1 MYNIQRGIVFLQLIN
16 ISLLFAGDEEAL
28 QEDVLNDPAFQQVWS
43 YLENKD
49 VSKDY
54 VVSTFLDSG
63 IQIHPKIIASFNNPY
78 EKKSWDVYRKIFM
91 TDKRLM
97 GGIEFFKEN
106 SKLVMQVSDSMRV
119 DPYLLVS
126 LVGIESNYGRHY
138 GQYTVFNALY
148 TLIHQLTR
156 KGKWASRELAEFII
170 LCHGNKIDPHSI
182 SGSYAG
188 AFGYGQFIP
197 SSFNNY
203 AIDFDGDNVR
213 RHDEWPD
220 VLGSIANYLLKNGYK
235 PDNDDYSKGS
245 RNWKSVFAY
254 NHSNNYVGV
263 VMELRQEIKNRIM
276 EN

>member
-1 MYNIQRGIVFLQLIN
+1 MVYNVRLLFLTFI
-16 ISLLFAGDEEAL
+16 ITILFAGDKEAL
-28 QEDVLNDPAFQQVWS
+28 REDVLNDPAFQKVWF

-49 VSKDY
+49 VPKDY
-54 VVSTFLDSG
+54 IVNTFLDSG
-63 IQIHPKIIASFNNPY
+63 IQIHPKIIDSFNNPY
-78 EKKSWDVYRKIFM
+78 EKKSWDVYRKIFI

-97 GGIEFFKEN
+97 GGIKFFKEN

-126 LVGIESNYGRHY
+126 LIGIESNYGKHY
-138 GQYTVFNALY
+138 GRYTVFNALY
-148 TLIHQLTR
+148 TQIHQLPR
-156 KGKWASRELAEFII
+156 KVKWASRELAEFIL

-182 SGSYAG
+182 YGSYAG
-188 AFGYGQFIP
+188 AFGFGQFIP

-203 AIDFDGDNVR
+203 AIDFDGDSVR
-213 RHDEWPD
+213 HHDEWPD

-254 NHSNNYVGV
+254 NHSHNDVGV
-263 VMELRQEIKNRIM
+263 VMELRQEIKNGI
-276 EN
+276 NGN

>member
-1 MYNIQRGIVFLQLIN
+1 MRLLFFMVIITM
-16 ISLLFAGDEEAL
+16 LFAGDKEAL
-28 QEDVLNDPAFQQVWS
+28 REDVLNDPAFQKVWF
-43 YLENKD
+43 YLEKKD
-49 VSKDY
+49 VPKDY
-54 VVSTFLDSG
+54 IVNTFLDSG
-63 IQIHPKIIASFNNPY
+63 IQIHPKIIDSFNNPY

-97 GGIEFFKEN
+97 GGIKFFKEN

-126 LVGIESNYGRHY
+126 LIGIESNYGKHY
-138 GQYTVFNALY
+138 GRYTVFNALY
-148 TLIHQLTR
+148 TQIHQLPR
-156 KGKWASRELAEFII
+156 KVKWASRELAEFIL

-182 SGSYAG
+182 YGSYAG
-188 AFGYGQFIP
+188 AFGFGQFIP

-203 AIDFDGDNVR
+203 AIDFDGDSVR
-213 RHDEWPD
+213 HHDKWPD

-263 VMELRQEIKNRIM
+263 VMELRQEIKNGIIG
-276 EN
+276 N

>member
-1 MYNIQRGIVFLQLIN
+1 MVYILRSLLKLLT

-28 QEDVLNDPAFQQVWS
+28 REDVLNDPAFQQVWS
-43 YLENKD
+43 YLENKA
-49 VSKDY
+49 VPREY

-63 IQIHPKIIASFNNPY
+63 IQIHSKIIDSFNNPY
-78 EKKSWDVYRKIFM
+78 EKKSWDEYRKIFM
-91 TDKRLM
+91 TDKRAM
-97 GGIEFFKEN
+97 GGIEFFREN
-106 SKLVMQVSDSMRV
+106 SELVMQVSDSMGV

-148 TLIHQLTR
+148 TLIHQLPR
-156 KGKWASRELAEFII
+156 KGKWASRELAEFIL

-182 SGSYAG
+182 LGSYAG

-203 AIDFDGDNVR
+203 AIDFDGDSVR

-235 PDNDDYSKGS
+235 PDTDNYSKGS
-245 RNWKSVFAY
+245 PNWESVFAY
-254 NHSNNYVGV
+254 NRSNNYVGV
-263 VMELRQEIKNRIM
+263 VMELRQEIKKGII

>member
-1 MYNIQRGIVFLQLIN
+1 MVYNVRLLFLTFI
-16 ISLLFAGDEEAL
+16 ITILFAGDKEAL
-28 QEDVLNDPAFQQVWS
+28 REDVLNDPAFQKVWF
-43 YLENKD
+43 YLEKKD
-49 VSKDY
+49 VPKDY
-54 VVSTFLDSG
+54 IVNTFLDSG
-63 IQIHPKIIASFNNPY
+63 IQIHPKIIDSFNNPY

-97 GGIEFFKEN
+97 GGIKFFKEN

-126 LVGIESNYGRHY
+126 LIGIESNYGKHY
-138 GQYTVFNALY
+138 GRYTVFNALY
-148 TLIHQLTR
+148 TQIHQLPR
-156 KGKWASRELAEFII
+156 KVKWASRELAEFIL
-170 LCHGNKIDPHSI
+170 LCHDNKIDPHSI

-188 AFGYGQFIP
+188 AFGFGQFIP

-203 AIDFDGDNVR
+203 AIDFDGDSIRN
-213 RHDEWPD
+213 HNEWPD

-254 NHSNNYVGV
+254 NRSNNYVGV
-263 VMELRQEIKNRIM
+263 VMELRQEIKNGIIG
-276 EN
+276 N

>member
-1 MYNIQRGIVFLQLIN
+1 
-16 ISLLFAGDEEAL
+16 
-28 QEDVLNDPAFQQVWS
+28 
-43 YLENKD
+43 
-49 VSKDY
+49 
-54 VVSTFLDSG
+54 
-63 IQIHPKIIASFNNPY
+63 
-78 EKKSWDVYRKIFM
+78 M
-91 TDKRLM
+91 TDKRAM
-97 GGIEFFKEN
+97 GGIEFFREN
-106 SKLVMQVSDSMRV
+106 SELVMQVSDSMRV

-148 TLIHQLTR
+148 TLIHQLPR
-156 KGKWASRELAEFII
+156 KGKWASRELAEFIL

-182 SGSYAG
+182 LGSYAG

-203 AIDFDGDNVR
+203 AIDFDGDSVR

-235 PDNDDYSKGS
+235 PDTDNYSKGS
-245 RNWKSVFAY
+245 PNWESVFAY
-254 NHSNNYVGV
+254 NRSNNYVGV
-263 VMELRQEIKNRIM
+263 VMELRQEIKKGII

>member
-1 MYNIQRGIVFLQLIN
+1 MVYNVRLLFLTFI
-16 ISLLFAGDEEAL
+16 ITILFAGDKEAL
-28 QEDVLNDPAFQQVWS
+28 REDVLNDPAFQKVWF
-43 YLENKD
+43 YLEKKD
-49 VSKDY
+49 VPKDY
-54 VVSTFLDSG
+54 IVNTFLDSG
-63 IQIHPKIIASFNNPY
+63 IQIHPKIIDSFNNPY

-97 GGIEFFKEN
+97 GGIKFFKEN

-126 LVGIESNYGRHY
+126 LIGIESNYGKHY
-138 GQYTVFNALY
+138 GRYTVFNALY
-148 TLIHQLTR
+148 TQIHQLPR
-156 KGKWASRELAEFII
+156 KVKWASRELAEFIL

-182 SGSYAG
+182 YGSYAG
-188 AFGYGQFIP
+188 AFGFGQFIP

-203 AIDFDGDNVR
+203 AIDFDGDSVR
-213 RHDEWPD
+213 NHDEWPD

-263 VMELRQEIKNRIM
+263 VMELRQEIKNGIIG
-276 EN
+276 N

>member
-1 MYNIQRGIVFLQLIN
+1 MVYILRSLLKLLI

-28 QEDVLNDPAFQQVWS
+28 REDVLNDPAFQQVWS

-49 VSKDY
+49 VSREY
-54 VVSTFLDSG
+54 VVSIFLDSE
-63 IQIHPKIIASFNNPY
+63 IQIHPQIIDSFNNPY
-78 EKKSWDVYRKIFM
+78 EKKSWDEYRKIFM
-91 TDKRLM
+91 TDKRAM
-97 GGIEFFKEN
+97 GGIEFFREN
-106 SKLVMQVSDSMRV
+106 SELVMQVSDSMRV

-148 TLIHQLTR
+148 TLIHQLPR
-156 KGKWASRELAEFII
+156 KGKWASRELAEFIL

-203 AIDFDGDNVR
+203 AIDFDGDSVR
-213 RHDEWPD
+213 HHDEWPD

-235 PDNDDYSKGS
+235 PGADNYSKGS
-245 RNWKSVFAY
+245 PNWESVFAY
-254 NHSNNYVGV
+254 NRSNNYVGV
-263 VMELRQEIKNRIM
+263 VMELRQEIKKGII

>member
-1 MYNIQRGIVFLQLIN
+1 MVYIVR
-16 ISLLFAGDEEAL
+16 LLFFMFIITILFSGEKEAL
-28 QEDVLNDPAFQQVWS
+28 REDVLNDPAFQKVWF

-49 VSKDY
+49 VPKDY
-54 VVSTFLDSG
+54 IVNTFLDSG
-63 IQIHPKIIASFNNPY
+63 IQIHPKIIDSFNNPY

-97 GGIEFFKEN
+97 GGIKFFKEN

-126 LVGIESNYGRHY
+126 LIGIESNYGKHY
-138 GQYTVFNALY
+138 GRYTVFNALY
-148 TLIHQLTR
+148 TQNHQLPR
-156 KGKWASRELAEFII
+156 KVKWASRELAEFIL

-182 SGSYAG
+182 YGSYAG
-188 AFGYGQFIP
+188 AFGFGQFIP

-203 AIDFDGDNVR
+203 AIDFDGDSI
-213 RHDEWPD
+213 RHHDKWPD
-220 VLGSIANYLLKNGYK
+220 VLGSIANYLLKKGYK

-263 VMELRQEIKNRIM
+263 VMELRQEIKNGIIG
-276 EN
+276 N

>member
-1 MYNIQRGIVFLQLIN
+1 MVYNVRLLFLTFI
-16 ISLLFAGDEEAL
+16 ITILFAGDKEAL
-28 QEDVLNDPAFQQVWS
+28 REDVLNDPAFQKVWF

-49 VSKDY
+49 VPKDY
-54 VVSTFLDSG
+54 IVNTFLDSG
-63 IQIHPKIIASFNNPY
+63 IQIHPKIIDSFNNPY
-78 EKKSWDVYRKIFM
+78 EKKSWDVYRIIFM

-97 GGIEFFKEN
+97 GGIKFFKEN

-126 LVGIESNYGRHY
+126 LIGIESNYGKHY
-138 GQYTVFNALY
+138 GRYTVFNALY
-148 TLIHQLTR
+148 TQIHQLPR
-156 KGKWASRELAEFII
+156 KVKWASRELAEFIL
-170 LCHGNKIDPHSI
+170 LCHGNKIDPHTI
-182 SGSYAG
+182 YGSYAG
-188 AFGYGQFIP
+188 AFGFGQFIP

-203 AIDFDGDNVR
+203 AIDFDGDSVR
-213 RHDEWPD
+213 HHDKWPD

-263 VMELRQEIKNRIM
+263 VMELRQEIKNGIIG
-276 EN
+276 N

>member
-1 MYNIQRGIVFLQLIN
+1 MVYIVRLLFFTFI
-16 ISLLFAGDEEAL
+16 ITILFAGDKEAL
-28 QEDVLNDPAFQQVWS
+28 REDVLNDPAFQKVWF
-43 YLENKD
+43 YLEKKD
-49 VSKDY
+49 VPKDY
-54 VVSTFLDSG
+54 IVNTFLDSG
-63 IQIHPKIIASFNNPY
+63 IQIHPKIIDSFNNPY

-97 GGIEFFKEN
+97 GGIKFFMEN

-126 LVGIESNYGRHY
+126 LIGIESNYGKHY
-138 GQYTVFNALY
+138 GRYTVFNALY
-148 TLIHQLTR
+148 TQIHQLPR
-156 KGKWASRELAEFII
+156 KVKWASRELAEFIL
-170 LCHGNKIDPHSI
+170 LCHSNKIDPHSI
-182 SGSYAG
+182 YGSYAG
-188 AFGYGQFIP
+188 AFGFGQFIP

-203 AIDFDGDNVR
+203 AIDFDGDSVR
-213 RHDEWPD
+213 HHDEWPD

-263 VMELRQEIKNRIM
+263 VMELRQEIKNGIIG
-276 EN
+276 N

>member
-1 MYNIQRGIVFLQLIN
+1 MVYNVRLLFLTFI
-16 ISLLFAGDEEAL
+16 ITILFAGDKEAL
-28 QEDVLNDPAFQQVWS
+28 REDVLNDPAFQKVWF
-43 YLENKD
+43 YLEKKD
-49 VSKDY
+49 VPKDY
-54 VVSTFLDSG
+54 IVNTFLDSG
-63 IQIHPKIIASFNNPY
+63 IQIHPKIIDSFNNPY
-78 EKKSWDVYRKIFM
+78 EKKSWDVYRIIFM

-97 GGIEFFKEN
+97 GGIKFFKEN

-126 LVGIESNYGRHY
+126 LIGIESNYGKHY
-138 GQYTVFNALY
+138 GRYTVFNALY
-148 TLIHQLTR
+148 TQIHQLPR
-156 KGKWASRELAEFII
+156 KVKWASRELAEFIL

-182 SGSYAG
+182 YGSYAG
-188 AFGYGQFIP
+188 AFGFGQFIP

-203 AIDFDGDNVR
+203 AIDFDGDSVR
-213 RHDEWPD
+213 HHDKWPD

-263 VMELRQEIKNRIM
+263 VMELRQEIKNGIIG
-276 EN
+276 N